1 MANNLEQIQDIIF
14 TTYNFS
20 FIARIFPAHKKI
32 PLTLDQGDFE

>member
-20 FIARIFPAHKKI
+20 FIARIFPHIKKSPC
-32 PLTLDQGDFE
+32 PLGSGGF